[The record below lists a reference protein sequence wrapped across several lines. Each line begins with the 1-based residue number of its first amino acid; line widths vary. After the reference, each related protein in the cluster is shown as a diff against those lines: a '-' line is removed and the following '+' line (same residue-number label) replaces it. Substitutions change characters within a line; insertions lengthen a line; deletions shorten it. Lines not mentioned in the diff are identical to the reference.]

1 MKTFV
6 TLVLSLISTF
16 LFGQKKSAVE
26 LHGQLK
32 VKNGQI
38 LNKYNQ
44 PPQLRG
50 ISMSWSIWQGQ
61 KYYNSEVINWLHQDF
76 NATIIR
82 LAMGVEPE
90 GGYLKNPIK
99 QKQLITSAADAAI
112 ANGMYVLIDWHDHH
126 ADQNQTE
133 SLLFFTEMA
142 KRYSG
147 KKNIIY
153 EIFNEP
159 TRIDWKIIKN
169 YSVALIK
176 AIRKYDKQNLIIVGS
191 PAWDQDVDV
200 VAKSPIIGFK
210 NIAYSF
216 HFYASDP
223 NHQETLMKKA
233 DLAIA
238 TGLPLFVTEW
248 GVGESDG
255 NGIFDLGK
263 SNKWLQWMERN
274 KLSWA
279 NWNITDKKETTALLN
294 HGASVQGNWTDE
306 QLTPAG
312 KYIREKLK
320 KLNGDPNL
328 NNK

>member
-1 MKTFV
+1 MLT
-6 TLVLSLISTF
+6 SSF
-16 LFGQKKSAVE
+16 LFGQQNSAVDY
-26 LHGQLK
+26 HGQLK
-32 VKNGQI
+32 VQNGRI
-38 LNKYNQ
+38 LNKHNQ

-61 KYYNSEVINWLHQDF
+61 KYYNPEVINWLNRDF
-76 NATIIR
+76 KASVIR
-82 LAMGVEPE
+82 LAMGIEPE
-90 GGYLKNPIK
+90 GGYLKNPLK
-99 QKQLITSAADAAI
+99 QKQLITNTADAAI
-112 ANGMYVLIDWHDHH
+112 AKGMYVLIDWHDHH
-126 ADQNQTE
+126 ANQNQEE
-133 SLLFFTEMA
+133 SLVFFTEMA

-159 TRIDWKIIKN
+159 TRIEWKIIKD
-169 YSVALIK
+169 YSITLIR

-200 VAKSPIIGFK
+200 VAKSPIKGFE

-223 NHQETLMKKA
+223 NHQENLMKKA

-238 TGLPLFVTEW
+238 AGLPLFVTEW
-248 GVGESDG
+248 GVGEADG
-255 NGIFDLGK
+255 NGVFDLGK
-263 SNKWLQWMERN
+263 TNRWLQWMEKN

-294 HGASVQGNWTDE
+294 KGASIEGKWTDE

-312 KYIREKLK
+312 KYIRERLK
-320 KLNGDPNL
+320 ELNEDSNL
-328 NNK
+328 K